1 VKATRLALVVLL
13 ALLLASCGGQDQEPR
28 PVSPDRSPVASP
40 TLPPLPT
47 PGTPSAVT
55 TPPVATGVAVSFITE
70 DNLTIKGRLFGSG
83 ETAVVFAHMYPNDQR
98 AWWDFAAEV
107 GGQGYAALTFDFR
120 GYGETGGSQDIARID
135 RDLIAAVRHLR
146 ERDYQRVVLVGASMG
161 GTAVLKVAA
170 RDEFDGLV
178 AGVVAVSAPE
188 SFRGLVAR
196 DDVGNIEVPVLF
208 VASEGEGDGGAV
220 DSLESLYERASGFK
234 ERQVYSGDA
243 HGTELLEGE
252 HADEFKALLLDFF
265 RTATLQ

>member
-1 VKATRLALVVLL
+1 MKAASFALFALL
-13 ALLLASCGGQDQEPR
+13 ALLLAACGGGKQAG

-40 TLPPLPT
+40 TLSPLPT
-47 PGTPSAVT
+47 PAAPSAVT
-55 TPPVATGVAVSFITE
+55 TPPAVTGVAVSFITE

-83 ETAVVFAHMYPNDQR
+83 ETAVIFAHMYPNDQR
-98 AWWDFAAEV
+98 AWWDFAREV
-107 GGQGYAALTFDFR
+107 ATEGYAALTFDFR

-135 RDLIAAVRHLR
+135 RDLVAAVRYLL
-146 ERDYQRVVLVGASMG
+146 EEGYQRVVLVGASMG
-161 GTAVLKVAA
+161 GTDALKVAA

-196 DDVGNIEVPVLF
+196 DDVGNIQVPMLF
-208 VASEGEGDGGAV
+208 VASEGDGSAV

-234 ERQVYSGDA
+234 EQKVYSGDA
-243 HGTELLEGE
+243 HGTDLLEGE

-265 RTATLQ
+265 RTASLQ

>member
-1 VKATRLALVVLL
+1 LACFLLALLSMS
-13 ALLLASCGGQDQEPR
+13 LLLASCGGQEQEPR
-28 PVSPDRSPVASP
+28 PISPDRSPVASP

-47 PGTPSAVT
+47 PGAPGAVT
-55 TPPVATGVAVSFITE
+55 SPPVATGVAVSFITE

-83 ETAVVFAHMYPNDQR
+83 ETAIVFAHMYPNDQR

-188 SFRGLVAR
+188 SFRGLLAR
-196 DDVGNIEVPVLF
+196 DDVGNIEVPMLF
-208 VASEGEGDGGAV
+208 VASEGDGSAV

-234 ERQVYSGDA
+234 EQKVYSGDA
-243 HGTELLEGE
+243 HGTELLDGE
-252 HADEFKALLLDFF
+252 HAEEFKALLLDFF
-265 RTATLQ
+265 RTVSLQ